1 MKTNI
6 AIAVSA
12 IIVGVCLAAGCN
24 SRDSRTTLLPECEIA
39 YNGIDVPF
47 SQIVESTRPKVVV
60 CNNMLAKNI
69 SKEAL
74 FNDVELLRRQI
85 EEFPEF
91 DFIFYLATSSDNVQR
106 VETVARENRIK
117 AVVMIDPAGTFRTL
131 NKLDSRAIVSAMIF
145 DSELKPHLSALP
157 GVGFSPFGREAKR
170 FLRKYY

>member
-24 SRDSRTTLLPECEIA
+24 SRESRTTLLPECEIA
-39 YNGIDVPF
+39 YNGTGVPF

-74 FNDVELLRRQI
+74 FNDVELL

-131 NKLDSRAIVSAMIF
+131 NKLDSRAIVSALIF

>member
-1 MKTNI
+1 
-6 AIAVSA
+6 
-12 IIVGVCLAAGCN
+12 
-24 SRDSRTTLLPECEIA
+24 
-39 YNGIDVPF
+39 
-47 SQIVESTRPKVVV
+47 
-60 CNNMLAKNI
+60 MLAKNI

-74 FNDVELLRRQI
+74 FNDVELL

-131 NKLDSRAIVSAMIF
+131 NKLDSRAIVSALIF